1 MEVEPEDIP
10 RLLDEGL
17 REQVVRFLKEAG
29 FIYVT
34 LDLQGYRT
42 GAMNESLNIKKTNK
56 PTG

>member
-1 MEVEPEDIP
+1 VEVEPEDIP

-42 GAMNESLNIKKTNK
+42 GAMNENLGVREEKKS
-56 PTG
+56 GS